1 MKTIRF
7 VPASVRCLLALT
19 TMLVTT
25 ILSNAQTTN
34 WFAYNNYRSGP
45 IVPPHVPT
53 PNSWGTAPNVTTIDM
68 GDPGGTA
75 GLLTDFRTGNPLPVT
90 LTVARTG
97 TADSFGAL
105 GRPMPTNTPMARL
118 FLGICD
124 LSADGLV
131 GVRTNATDHKF
142 VTLTFSGLN
151 PAKRYVFRGTTAR
164 NGGYGTRWSQAA
176 ISADGWTD
184 AHINGAGGPGV
195 ITANNFPAAGL
206 VA

>member
-7 VPASVRCLLALT
+7 VSALVRCLLTLT
-19 TMLVTT
+19 TMLATT
-25 ILSNAQTTN
+25 LLSNAQTTN

-75 GLLTDFRTGNPLPVT
+75 GPLTDFRTGNPLPVT

-97 TADSFGAL
+97 TVDGFGAL

-164 NGGYGTRWSQAA
+164 NGEPFGEL
-176 ISADGWTD
+176 
-184 AHINGAGGPGV
+184 
-195 ITANNFPAAGL
+195 GL
-206 VA
+206 VKQSDPDWNDQNGPPVGGQPQ